1 MILFLLQTDVL
12 PTGMTEAS
20 RLRIQKMKDTLQEAE
35 RVIQELKKKESA
47 DNERKK
53 VLAKKVS
60 KKAVMNETQSSSP
73 YEQDKKLKAYK

>member
-1 MILFLLQTDVL
+1 MADVL

-47 DNERKK
+47 DNNRKK
-53 VLAKKVS
+53 VLSKKVN
-60 KKAVMNETQSSSP
+60 KKAIMNETASSSP
-73 YEQDKKLKAYK
+73 YAQDKKLKAYK